1 MMLML
6 ERILVR
12 DDQAREDAKVSHAK
26 VEQAAERARQVSAHD
41 ALQARLQTLQ
51 ARLQTLHAAK
61 LLTDD
66 EMFAIEDIIADSDE
80 SQGAQASALVSLSSK
95 MVADAAFARQLRRK
109 FA

>member
-1 MMLML
+1 M
-6 ERILVR
+6 I
-12 DDQAREDAKVSHAK
+12 ASHANELAK
-26 VEQAAERARQVSAHD
+26 VEQAAEARVRSEMAERARQVSAHE

-51 ARLQTLHAAK
+51 ARLLVLHAAK

-66 EMFAIEDIIADSDE
+66 EMFAVEDIIADSDE
-80 SQGAQASALVSLSSK
+80 SQDAQQASALVSLSSK